1 MIIYDVGI
9 PDIVKEN
16 LDSSKIDLANK
27 IINGVYPLL
36 DEVFVDKEGKIDSL
50 KARLKMKT
58 DQIKINKKNLESMMV
73 QLKKEKIKEKLLG
86 RVSKLVASGL
96 AYQGTIRNETI
107 VLLKIIDSLSEEKLN
122 QHLQQTMTTI
132 SKRFARE

>member
-58 DQIKINKKNLESMMV
+58 DQVKINKKNLESMMV